1 MTWVEVF
8 TVYLVCH
15 AVGDFLLQTEFQAT
29 RKAGGLGSDPVARRA
44 LFSHLLTYSL
54 CFVPA
59 FIWIAGKHSG
69 WRLVATIVIV
79 ILTHLIQDDR
89 RLLYKY
95 TVIVK
100 KADPPPDHPLWIF
113 IDQSFHLVW
122 MFAAA
127 LVVAAT

>member
-29 RKAGGLGSDPVARRA
+29 RKAGGLGADPVARRA
-44 LFSHLLTYSL
+44 LFSHLFTYSL

-59 FIWIAGKHSG
+59 FIWIGDKQSAG
-69 WRLVATIVIV
+69 RLIGTIAIV
-79 ILTHLIQDDR
+79 ILTHLVQDDR
-89 RLLYKY
+89 RLLYRY
-95 TVIVK
+95 TITVK

-113 IDQSFHLVW
+113 IDQSGHLLW
-122 MFAAA
+122 LFGAALAAA
-127 LVVAAT
+127 AT

>member
-29 RKAGGLGSDPVARRA
+29 RKAGGLGRDPVARRA
-44 LFSHLLTYSL
+44 LFSHLSTYSL
-54 CFVPA
+54 SFVPA
-59 FIWIAGKHSG
+59 FIWIGSKQSAG
-69 WRLVATIVIV
+69 RLIATIAIV
-79 ILTHLIQDDR
+79 TLTHLVQDDR
-89 RLLYKY
+89 RLLYRY
-95 TVIVK
+95 TVTVK

-122 MFAAA
+122 LFGAA
-127 LVVAAT
+127 LVAAAT

>member
-1 MTWVEVF
+1 VTWVEVF

-59 FIWIAGKHSG
+59 FIWIVDKQSVGRMFAAAAIG
-69 WRLVATIVIV
+69 L
-79 ILTHLIQDDR
+79 LTHLIQDDR
-89 RLLYKY
+89 RLLYWY
-95 TVIVK
+95 TTTVK
-100 KADPPPDHPLWIF
+100 KADPPPDNPLWIF
-113 IDQSFHLVW
+113 IDQAGHLIW
-122 MFAAA
+122 LFAAA
-127 LVVAAT
+127 LAAAA